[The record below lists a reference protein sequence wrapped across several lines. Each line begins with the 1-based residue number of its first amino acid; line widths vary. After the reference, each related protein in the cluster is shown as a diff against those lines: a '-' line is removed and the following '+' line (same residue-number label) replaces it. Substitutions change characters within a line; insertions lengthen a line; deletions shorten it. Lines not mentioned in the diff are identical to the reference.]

1 MNSVRSS
8 HMSRFRPNAI
18 IALAAAL
25 ALAAVLGGCGVKGA
39 LEAPPEAKASGTA
52 TSPEAADPGKDSVVQ
67 AKPHKPF
74 ILDGLLR

>member
-1 MNSVRSS
+1 MIV
-8 HMSRFRPNAI
+8 SRPKSW
-18 IALAAAL
+18 LGLTAAV

-39 LEAPPEAKASGTA
+39 LEAPPEAKAAGTA
-52 TSPEAADPGKDSVVQ
+52 TSPEAADPGKGSVVQ

>member
-1 MNSVRSS
+1 MVVI
-8 HMSRFRPNAI
+8 RPKAWFGVVGAV
-18 IALAAAL
+18 ALAAL
-25 ALAAVLGGCGVKGA
+25 LGGCGVKGA

-52 TSPEAADPGKDSVVQ
+52 TSPDAADPGKDSAVQ